1 MSASP
6 DDYRYAAWLV
16 LTNFKPHKHD
26 TAELIEK
33 YAAKVRNRAA
43 VVEITFGVIRNL
55 TFIDGLIAQISS
67 QPKSRISEKILNC
80 LRIAVYE
87 LIFSNQTDYAAVN
100 EAVNLSNKVG
110 SKKAAGFVNA
120 VLRKISAH
128 IKNKSADLKNSDS
141 QKTLPLTPALGC
153 QFDIDVLPDPN
164 RSRAEYLGIAFS
176 LPLWLIEQWLLQFGP
191 EKTLD
196 ICFASNRRPS
206 VYARANKLKLTPQ
219 QLFEILKSQDIDC
232 DLVEQY
238 KMVRLNKS
246 GNIAELKAFK
256 EGLFTIQD
264 ITSSRVV
271 PLLNLQPDWK
281 VFDIC
286 AAPGTKTTQIAELI
300 DDKGLIIA
308 TDRDSTRLPMLDE
321 NIKRLG
327 IKSVRIMDY
336 ETFFKDSS
344 HLSPADAVLLD
355 VPCSN
360 TGVLARRPEVRLR
373 ITPEKVHELAQTQS
387 QLLKSA
393 TAFVK
398 QGGRLCYSTCSILN
412 QENSDVISAFI
423 RQQPVFSL
431 EKENLVLP
439 SIGTYDFDG
448 GYAAILVRK

>member
-1 MSASP
+1 MPVSP
-6 DDYRYAAWLV
+6 DNYRYAAWLV

-26 TAELIEK
+26 TAELVEK
-33 YAAKVRNRAA
+33 YGRKVRNRAA

-55 TFIDGLIAQISS
+55 TFIDGLITQISS
-67 QPKSRISEKILNC
+67 QPEDRISEKILNC

-87 LIFSNQTDYAAVN
+87 LIFSNQADYAAVN
-100 EAVNLSNKVG
+100 EAVSLSNKVG

-120 VLRKISAH
+120 VLRKISAR

-141 QKTLPLTPALGC
+141 QKTLPVSSAVGC

-164 RSRAEYLGIAFS
+164 RSKAEYLSSAFS
-176 LPLWLIEQWLLQFGP
+176 LPLWLIEQWLVQFGP

-206 VYARANKLKLTPQ
+206 VYARANWLKLTPQ
-219 QLFEILKSQDIDC
+219 ELFEILKNQDIDC

-271 PLLNLQPDWK
+271 PLLNPQPDWR

-300 DDKGLIIA
+300 GDKGLIIA
-308 TDRDSTRLPMLDE
+308 TDRDNTRLPMLNE

-327 IKSVRIMDY
+327 IKSITTMDY

-344 HLSPADAVLLD
+344 NLSAADAILLD

-373 ITPEKVHELAQTQS
+373 ITPAQLHELAQTQS
-387 QLLKSA
+387 QLLELAAPLLSA
-393 TAFVK
+393 
-398 QGGRLCYSTCSILN
+398 GGRICYSTCSILN
-412 QENSDVISAFI
+412 QENGDIVNAFL
-423 RQQPVFSL
+423 REHPEFSL
-431 EKENLVLP
+431 EKENLFLP
-439 SIGTYDFDG
+439 SVGTYDFDG